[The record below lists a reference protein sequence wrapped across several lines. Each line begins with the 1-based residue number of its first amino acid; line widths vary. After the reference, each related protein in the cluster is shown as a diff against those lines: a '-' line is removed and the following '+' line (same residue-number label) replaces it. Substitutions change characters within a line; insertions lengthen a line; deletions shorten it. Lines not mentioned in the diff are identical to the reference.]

1 VGIIVMRSIVET
13 SDAVERPRGVVLLA
27 FVFFA
32 LAALMIVYG
41 VLLAASVIAFTR
53 ASWVIGIEAA
63 QLGPAVFAVGAALY
77 VACGVGM
84 LRMWKWARWL
94 AILLLVAGLALQV
107 PTVSAAVAEFHFV
120 ALLREGVL
128 FIGRVICLRYLF
140 QPEVR
145 ELFESR

>member
-1 VGIIVMRSIVET
+1 MRSIVET
-13 SDAVERPRGVVLLA
+13 SNAVERPRGVVLLA
-27 FVFFA
+27 WAFFA

-94 AILLLVAGLALQV
+94 AILLLVAGLAQEV

-120 ALLREGVL
+120 SLLREGVL
-128 FIGRVICLRYLF
+128 FVGRVVCVRYLF